1 MSQKEIHLY
10 DDSVIKLTIK
20 QGKEAERFSVN
31 QTANGVYGNFSI
43 DILDY
48 DNISSIPGSFSTGEL
63 AYTRDT
69 NRLFIG
75 NLSEDLRNSQQQTL
89 GGVLSGNK
97 YLGYIDSRK
106 TASEIAVDE
115 EPGKGKDIAS
125 ILSDN
130 ITDGSPSYRSYNF
143 ENTDGS
149 LIITPDKKWSRLP
162 YYNATYDAYD
172 GDYMY
177 DFYRNALI
185 LFDHNIKKNDGTTY
199 NSPTIGGKRKTP
211 LQARFTSEDLENPDK
226 KYIHEYT
233 NDMYGDGYVLLYNVI
248 PDGDTLTFV
257 NKSFDKDG
265 QSNNPNDPVA
275 NYSYNVMRVNRVP
288 TQSIL
293 NSLDN
298 YYFKQVGDKIS
309 LNPEVLGNSESII
322 NIQKYPNSSHI
333 LYNNAL
339 TGFIEQSS
347 IQHEDLVSAL
357 SGFVGTD
364 GYNGS
369 IKEYIDNAIS
379 SGDGGN
385 NDSGN
390 NNSNPLIDNLLEQ
403 INNLSSEID
412 NLKNS
417 ISTNNI
423 VIPEYES
430 ADELTASG
438 VELQDRIKKISNTE
452 YRILSNI
459 EYIRSNTSTSA
470 IVEEDE
476 DTRES
481 GGEVGGE
488 EPAPGEVDGVGDYWL
503 IATGVNTASK
513 KVSLEV
519 THWSEE
525 EKEEDFPTNTLDF
538 VGNGFQLPFNKNDEV
553 KVTLTGTGITLY
565 YIPVR
570 GDSNTGG
577 FGPEEGDDPN
587 AGDGT

>member
-333 LYNNAL
+333 LYNNAS
-339 TGFIEQSS
+339 TGFIEQST
-347 IQHEDLVSAL
+347 IQHEELVSAL

-412 NLKNS
+412 NLKNN

-423 VIPEYES
+423 VIPEYENAS
-430 ADELTASG
+430 ELSS
-438 VELQDRIKKISNTE
+438 LQEGDLENRIEKLDTG

-459 EYIRSNTSTSA
+459 HYKPSNTSTSA
-470 IVEEDE
+470 IIEENE
-476 DTRES
+476 DIGES
-481 GGEVGGE
+481 GGEV
-488 EPAPGEVDGVGDYWL
+488 DGYGDYWL
-503 IATGVNTASK
+503 IATDVNTTK
-513 KVSLEV
+513 KTVSLAI
-519 THWSEE
+519 THYSEE
-525 EKEEDFPTNTLDF
+525 GEEGPTSTLKF

-553 KVTLTGTGITLY
+553 EVTFSGDDIKLY

-577 FGPEEGDDPN
+577 FEGAEDDDPN
-587 AGDGT
+587 AD